1 VNDFKLAA
9 SEAAETVAA
18 EPPALRD
25 AVLSGRF
32 AGSRDASLSDTLTE
46 FLGAPSGKAIDLWFG
61 GQRGARLRID
71 PRALR
76 DLVDRDIAAIDA
88 MLSEQV
94 DAILHHRKL
103 RRLEAA
109 WRGLAW
115 LVDGLELSTRL
126 KIKVLNVSWPEI
138 CRDLE
143 RAIEFDQSLLFRKVY
158 EEEFGTPG
166 GEPYGLLVVDHEIRH
181 RPSAEFRTD
190 DVNALATLSGVAAA
204 AFSPVIIG
212 AAPALLEVDSFT
224 DLATSTDL
232 AAPLR
237 NREHDRWRNLASRAD
252 MRFVGITLPH
262 VSARPPWQDDGTRAD
277 GFRYREYAPTNEERV
292 WMNAGFAFASVV
304 ARAFARFAWPADVRG
319 VEPDRIGGGLV
330 TGIPLEPFTTDPDH
344 VWVRS
349 PVEIVLTDRQERS
362 LLDAGLMPLS
372 SIAYSEELVFGAV
385 RSLQTPQRYLGPT
398 ANAADANARLSTH
411 INSILCASR
420 FAHHLKM
427 MGRHMVG
434 SFKTASEIEH
444 FLQAWLTQY
453 VNGNLAATGDSR
465 ARFPLVAGRVN
476 VNEVPGRP
484 GSFGCVIHL
493 QPHYQLDDVTAAF
506 QLVTDLTGR

>member
-1 VNDFKLAA
+1 VNEINLAVSA
-9 SEAAETVAA
+9 PAAAETDA
-18 EPPALRD
+18 ALRD
-25 AVLSGRF
+25 AMLSGRF
-32 AGSRDASLSDTLTE
+32 AGSRDATVADTLTE
-46 FLGAPSGKAIDLWFG
+46 FLQAPSGAAVDLWFG
-61 GQRGARLRID
+61 GQRGTRLRID
-71 PRALR
+71 PQALR
-76 DLVDRDIAAIDA
+76 DAIDRDLAAIDA

-103 RRLEAA
+103 RRLEGA
-109 WRGLAW
+109 WRALAW
-115 LVDGLELSTRL
+115 LADGLELSRHL
-126 KIKVLNVSWPEI
+126 KLKVLNVGWPEI

-143 RAIEFDQSLLFRKVY
+143 RAIEFDQSLLFRKIY

-166 GEPYGLLVVDHEIRH
+166 GEPYGLLVVDHEVRH

-190 DVNALATLSGVAAA
+190 DVSALAALSGVAAA
-204 AFSPVIIG
+204 AFSPLIVG
-212 AAPALLEVDSFT
+212 ASPALLEVDSFT
-224 DLATSTDL
+224 DLATSIDL

-237 NREHDRWRNLASRAD
+237 NREHDRWRGLASRAD
-252 MRFVGITLPH
+252 MRFVGVTLPH
-262 VSARPPWQDDGTRAD
+262 VLARPPWQDDGTRAD
-277 GFRYREYAPTNEERV
+277 GFRYREHVPTNEDRV
-292 WMNAGFAFASVV
+292 WMNGGYAFAAIV
-304 ARAFARFAWPADVRG
+304 ARAFSRFTWPADVRG
-319 VEPDRIGGGLV
+319 VETDRIGGGLV
-330 TGIPLEPFTTDPDH
+330 TGLPLEPFTTDPDH

-385 RSLQTPQRYLGPT
+385 RSLQLPQRYQGP
-398 ANAADANARLSTH
+398 NADAAQASARLSTQ

-434 SFKTASEIEH
+434 SFKTSGEIEQ

-465 ARFPLVAGRVN
+465 ARFPLVAGRVS
-476 VNEVPGRP
+476 VSEVPGRP
-484 GSFGCVIHL
+484 GSFGCVMHL
-493 QPHYQLDDVTAAF
+493 QPHYQLDDVSATF
-506 QLVTDLTGR
+506 QLVTDLSGR